1 MTQRHPVPR
10 PAEQRRII
18 RLHMDHHG
26 ASPACIASAPGRLV
40 LLGSGTYTDDGL
52 SLACAIGR
60 RVWVAASLRDD
71 RRLVVHSEW
80 ARQTLRFA
88 PRPPTPTGHGFW
100 GDYVLG
106 MWSAMA
112 AGRIKERG
120 VDLTIAGDL
129 PPGIGLGSS
138 AALEVAVGLA
148 LRSLWSLPLE
158 DKDLALVSHRVES
171 QFVGVRAGIVDQMTA
186 LFARASRMLVL
197 DSNTL
202 ELDYVDMPADVTFVV
217 CDSGIHRTLALA
229 PLNARMRELDE
240 ALRFFRN
247 RYAGLT
253 GFRQVSAEMLVV
265 AAQELPAPVLARARH
280 VVTENDRTRR
290 AVIALRWGDVEQLG
304 GLTSASHRSAR
315 CSFEASSPELDE
327 IVQLGKGSAGVLGS
341 HVSGP
346 GFGGCTVHLVQ
357 KANAPALVKRL
368 RRGYKTPSLR
378 TPVVYTFSPAGGAA
392 GVCL

>member
-1 MTQRHPVPR
+1 MPR
-10 PAEQRRII
+10 PAERRRII
-18 RLHMDHHG
+18 RLHESCHG
-26 ASPACIASAPGRLV
+26 TAPSCLASAPGRLV
-40 LLGSGTYTDDGL
+40 LLGSGAYTDDGI
-52 SLACAIGR
+52 SLACAVGR
-60 RVWVAASLRDD
+60 HVWVAASRRAD

-88 PRPPTPTGHGFW
+88 PRPPVPTGHGFW

-106 MWSAMA
+106 MWSALA

-120 VDLTIAGDL
+120 VTLTIAGDL

-148 LRSLWSLPLE
+148 LRDLWDLPLE
-158 DKDLALVSHRVES
+158 NKDLALVAHRVEG
-171 QFVGVRAGIVDQMTA
+171 QFVGVRAGLVDQMTA
-186 LFARASRMLVL
+186 LFARPSRILVL

-202 ELDYVDMPADVTFVV
+202 ELDYVDMPADVTCVV
-217 CDSGIHRTLALA
+217 CDSGIHRMLALA
-229 PLNARMRELDE
+229 PLNARMLELEE

-247 RYAGLT
+247 RYSGLT

-280 VVTENDRTRR
+280 VVTENDRARR

-304 GLTSASHRSAR
+304 GLTTASHRSAR

-327 IVQLGKGSAGVLGS
+327 IIQLGRGVAGVLGA
-341 HVSGP
+341 HVAGP

-357 KANAPALVKRL
+357 KASAPALVKRL
-368 RRGYKTPSLR
+368 RRGYKTPAMR
-378 TPVVYTFSPAGGAA
+378 TPAVYTFPPAGCATSI
-392 GVCL
+392 CS